1 MKEESKFITETFR
14 EVVGNSVLSGKPISF
29 STCVLGDSGE
39 AKIKY
44 IIQSILNSYERSDLM
59 ELIYTACKELVVNST
74 KAAIKRI
81 LFNEMNVNSDNPEEY
96 DKGMQS
102 FKVNLSDKKFPYY
115 KEKMKTNDINVKI
128 KFFHNKD
135 RLILNVINNFP
146 LLKKE
151 EDRIREKFV
160 TAKSYDNLFEFFTEH
175 GDNTEGAGMGITLVE
190 ILMAQCGLDRH
201 LFTIFTSEKE
211 NKTIARIEIPLNQDY
226 KPRRMIFDEILSNGQ
241 TPREDLRKEWSYF
254 K

>member
-1 MKEESKFITETFR
+1 MVDESKFITESFR
-14 EVVGNSVLSGKPISF
+14 STVDSSVLNGKPLTF
-29 STCVLGDSGE
+29 TTYVLGDSGE
-39 AKIKY
+39 AKVKY
-44 IIQSILNSYERSDLM
+44 IIQSILAKYDRADLM

-81 LFNEMNVNSDNPEEY
+81 LFNELNVNSDDETEY

-115 KEKMKTNDINVKI
+115 KEKMKNSDLSVKI
-128 KFFHNKD
+128 KFFYNKD

-151 EDRIREKFV
+151 EERIREKFV
-160 TAKSYDNLFEFFTEH
+160 IAKTYDNLFEFFTEH

-190 ILMAQCGLDRH
+190 ILIAQCGLDRH
-201 LFTIFTSEKE
+201 LFTIFTSRKKNE
-211 NKTIARIEIPLNQDY
+211 TVARIEIPLNQDY
-226 KPRRMIFDEILSNGQ
+226 KSRRVIFDDVLSHNHVS
-241 TPREDLRKEWSYF
+241 RENLRKEWSYF